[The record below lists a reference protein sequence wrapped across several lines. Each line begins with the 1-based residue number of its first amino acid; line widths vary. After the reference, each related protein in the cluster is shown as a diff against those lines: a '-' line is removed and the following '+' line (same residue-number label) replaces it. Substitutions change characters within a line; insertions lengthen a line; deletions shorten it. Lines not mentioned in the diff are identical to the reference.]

1 VHPLSLPGKCVT
13 IEAPAGLA
21 AWDYVEEARA
31 QGHNIPNG
39 SSRCGVR
46 EIQTDDGIWTRV
58 SSNKQAHSVFEFKS
72 WDDLEAEEAA
82 EVSVEVAPEVEVT
95 EPNVDESPTFRN
107 EAMSDVY
114 AELDSL
120 LGKVASVHTLSIRL
134 SVQEQKVR
142 TTLSKLKQRDL
153 VARVEGAPN
162 VWEIV
167 R

>member
-1 VHPLSLPGKCVT
+1 MTYDMDTTSPNLLSRVDIFYWTENNRVHPLSLPGKCVT

-46 EIQTDDGIWTRV
+46 EIQTDDGIWNRV
-58 SSNKQAHSVFEFKS
+58 SSNKQARSLFEFKS
-72 WDDLEAEEAA
+72 WDDLEAEDAA
-82 EVSVEVAPEVEVT
+82 EVSVEVTPEVEVT
-95 EPNVDESPTFRN
+95 
-107 EAMSDVY
+107 
-114 AELDSL
+114 
-120 LGKVASVHTLSIRL
+120 
-134 SVQEQKVR
+134 Q
-142 TTLSKLKQRDL
+142 
-153 VARVEGAPN
+153 PN